1 MFGMTISSS
10 QAKTLVEFINAEK
23 ANYIEE
29 KVKGIPNQKNAMK
42 IYKEIHADLE
52 DIKHYA
58 DDIIKYARC
67 HMTSGILDDVIS
79 IVFNVLQISMNLF
92 IDLHSIL
99 LVGYPLNFLLYVVCF
114 LSVDKLNESLSLT

>member
-10 QAKTLVEFINAEK
+10 QAKTLVDFINSEK

-29 KVKGIPNQKNAMK
+29 KVKGIPTQKNAMK

-58 DDIIKYARC
+58 NDIIQYARC
-67 HMTSGILDDVIS
+67 HSGTMS
-79 IVFNVLQISMNLF
+79 TPNA
-92 IDLHSIL
+92 
-99 LVGYPLNFLLYVVCF
+99 YPLPYHKDSDF
-114 LSVDKLNESLSLT
+114 DDPWKQTI